1 MLTIEDLDSLIQIP
15 EISFT
20 IKTKLCIM
28 KDQLELQNDVQRR
41 SNDIRKRIAEVNK
54 SSDKSK

>member
-1 MLTIEDLDSLIQIP
+1 MLTIEELDSLIQIP
-15 EISFT
+15 DISFT

-41 SNDIRKRIAEVNK
+41 SNDIRKRIVELNK
-54 SSDKSK
+54 SSDKSE

>member
-1 MLTIEDLDSLIQIP
+1 MLTIEELDSLIQIP
-15 EISFT
+15 DISFT

-41 SNDIRKRIAEVNK
+41 SNDIRKRIVEVNK
-54 SSDKSK
+54 SSDKSE

>member
-1 MLTIEDLDSLIQIP
+1 MLTIEELDSLIQIP

-41 SNDIRKRIAEVNK
+41 SNDIRKRIVEVNK
-54 SSDKSK
+54 SSDKSE